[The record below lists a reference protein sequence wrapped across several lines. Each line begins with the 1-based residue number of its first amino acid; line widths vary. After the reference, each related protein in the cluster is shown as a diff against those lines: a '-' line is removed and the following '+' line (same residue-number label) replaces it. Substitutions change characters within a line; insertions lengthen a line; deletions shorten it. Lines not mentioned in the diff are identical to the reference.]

1 LLFANRP
8 YVMPLFTTEAGH
20 YFLFGGAFM
29 WTLGFV
35 WMKSM
40 TKVTI

>member
-1 LLFANRP
+1 
-8 YVMPLFTTEAGH
+8 MPLFTTDVGH
-20 YFLFGGAFM
+20 YFLGGALVM